1 VTEREWQRTVMALL
15 ELHGWGP
22 IYHTWSSVHS
32 PAGFPDL
39 IAVRD
44 NRILAIECK
53 TQKGKVTDA
62 QRKWLGALDGVKVIE
77 AFVSRPAPDLSEL
90 EQVMA

>member
-1 VTEREWQRTVMALL
+1 MTEREWQRTVMELL
-15 ELHGWGP
+15 ELHGWMA
-22 IYHTWSSVHS
+22 YHTWSSVHS

-90 EQVMA
+90 EQVMS